1 MFCICSRPLPP
12 SLMPGSSVLGFAP
25 SGRRRVVFF
34 AGAPDEGPV
43 LVLGAQAAT
52 ARTTNSDSA
61 MSFLIPL
68 PAGGSPLP
76 RRSDR
81 IAAEGKRFGRRT
93 TSGGRGGHCPRS
105 GCPHAGRLPPGP
117 FRSVRPRRLHL
128 HRLRL

>member
-1 MFCICSRPLPP
+1 MFCICSSPLPP
-12 SLMPGSSVLGFAP
+12 ELIPGSIVVGFAP
-25 SGRRRVVFF
+25 SGSRSVVFF
-34 AGAPDEGPV
+34 SAVGAPDEGPV

-52 ARTTNSDSA
+52 ARTSNSDSA

-68 PAGGSPLP
+68 PAGDSPLP

-117 FRSVRPRRLHL
+117 LRPV
-128 HRLRL
+128 